1 MINIRKYKFLFLNP
15 HFFRQNNLD
24 TQPPASYT
32 STHEKEVLINYNQI
46 EVYIQDYPK
55 AESSHGICQECR
67 ERLCSDDKE
76 KKAIKVIATQEDM
89 PMQEIEV
96 TAIEGLLVGHEQ
108 NLEAATGCTV
118 ILAPDGATAGVD
130 VRGGAPGTRETDLL
144 NPVNMVQK
152 IHAVMLAGGSAF
164 GLDAA
169 AGVMQYLEEKQIG
182 FDVGVTRVPIVCGAV
197 LFDLT
202 FGDYRIRPDKKM
214 GYAAC
219 LSAGKESPQGNVG
232 AGAGATVGKILGM
245 DRAIKS
251 GLGCF
256 ALQVGDL
263 KVGALVAV
271 NCLGDVIDPQT
282 GEKLAGPQGAGGQT
296 FEDTEDIMM
305 RAYADKKNLF
315 SGNTTIGV
323 VATNAALDK
332 AQATKLAS
340 MSHNGYAR
348 TMRPAHTM
356 VDGDTIFALSA
367 GSVSADLSVVGLL
380 AARVMERA
388 VVNAVKNTT
397 ALCGLKCYRDL
408 QKAGS

>member
-1 MINIRKYKFLFLNP
+1 MK
-15 HFFRQNNLD
+15 
-24 TQPPASYT
+24 
-32 STHEKEVLINYNQI
+32 QI
-46 EVYIQDYPK
+46 EFTD
-55 AESSHGICQECR
+55 
-67 ERLCSDDKE
+67 
-76 KKAIKVIATQEDM
+76 
-89 PMQEIEV
+89 
-96 TAIEGLLVGHEQ
+96 IEGIDVGHAQ
-108 NLEAATGCTV
+108 NLNAATGCTV
-118 ILAPDGATAGVD
+118 ILCGDGATAGVD

-169 AGVMQYLEEKQIG
+169 AGIMQYLEEKKIG

-202 FGDYRIRPDKKM
+202 LGDFKIRPDKEM

-219 LSAGKESPQGNVG
+219 VSATKTFCSQGNVG
-232 AGAGATVGKILGM
+232 AGTGATVGKILGM
-245 DRAIKS
+245 NRAMKS
-251 GLGCF
+251 GLGCY

-271 NCLGDVIDPQT
+271 NCLGDVIDPET
-282 GEKLAGPQGAGGQT
+282 GKKLAGPLSVDGKALA
-296 FEDTEDIMM
+296 DTEDIMIQ
-305 RAYADKKNLF
+305 AYADKKNLF

-323 VATNAALDK
+323 VATNAAFDK
-332 AQATKLAS
+332 AQVTKLAS
-340 MSHNGYAR
+340 MAQNGYAR

-356 VDGDTIFALSA
+356 VDGDTIFTLST
-367 GSVSADLSVVGLL
+367 GGVSADLSVAGLL

-397 ALCGLKCYRDL
+397 SLCGLKSYSDIF
-408 QKAGS
+408 